1 MKISSNCQIKLKKKG
16 LDKKN
21 GKFAFVQNLRNYLQ
35 HGHIMQGS
43 IHDASGGGGGL
54 GWGV

>member
-43 IHDASGGGGGL
+43 IHDASGGL